1 MKKKIQGDFRTK
13 RLTTGKKKKKLS
25 LHATIEGAKC

>member
-13 RLTTGKKKKKLS
+13 RLTTGKKKKKY
-25 LHATIEGAKC
+25 EGLLID